1 MKNIRYIFAGLAAA
15 GLAACTAGQTGPPDI
30 KGVNPLAISSLQF
43 AVGTAN
49 IGGVATGMNVLVTM
63 RQANG
68 QSAVLVN
75 TPALSGPFT
84 LPLPPATISD
94 ANGSTAVVA
103 GVGGSAPSQNET
115 GAALPLPVGCPAAP
129 CIAGVP
135 QQTPGTPLASFPYVS
150 SFGTSGGAFG
160 IGFAPANYTA
170 NGAPNSLTPY
180 RIPLYAIPGGFA
192 SITPWGGPPAY
203 DPTGNGRGTRD
214 GTFPVGVLGVALGT
228 SVFNGVTP
236 SVGTYTMNVQIPST
250 GAVGTVT
257 ATSTLAA
264 VTPLA
269 TIAPPSAFAGTAGG
283 GPFTI
288 THALP
293 AGITGAYVTILNRG
307 TGGGCSATQASSP
320 TAWYT
325 FWVTAS
331 GTVTVTNGNA
341 PTQTTG
347 GAALPNGVLPVAACS
362 GDAIRAWVIGFDY
375 NHYALSY
382 NGPLGSTYPQT
393 PALPAKADISISQAA
408 NFVAP

>member
-1 MKNIRYIFAGLAAA
+1 LKNIRYIFAGLAAA

-84 LPLPPATISD
+84 LPAGTAVSD
-94 ANGSTAVVA
+94 ANGSTVVS
-103 GVGGSAPSQNET
+103 GNAPSTNET
-115 GAALPLPVGCPAAP
+115 GTAPTPVGCPVTA
-129 CIAGVP
+129 CIAGTP
-135 QQTPGTPLASFPYVS
+135 QQTPGTPLASFPYLS

-180 RIPLYAIPGGFA
+180 RIPMYAIPGGFS

-214 GTFPVGVLGVALGT
+214 GTFPAGVLGVALGT
-228 SVFNGVTP
+228 SVFSGANPG
-236 SVGTYTMNVQIPST
+236 VGTYTMNVAIPST
-250 GAVGTVT
+250 GSTGTVT

-269 TIAPPSAFAGTAGG
+269 TIAPPTLVSSTVGG

-288 THALP
+288 AYVLP
-293 AGITGAYVTILNRG
+293 GGITGAYVTILNRG
-307 TGGGCSATQASSP
+307 GGGCSGTQISSP

-331 GTVTVTNGNA
+331 GTVTVNNANA
-341 PTQTTG
+341 PTTTT
-347 GAALPNGVLPVAACS
+347 AGVFPVAACT
-362 GDAIRAWVIGFDY
+362 GDLIRAWVIGFDY

-393 PALPAKADISISQAA
+393 PALPAKADISISQAL
-408 NFVAP
+408 NFASL